1 MKTCGCARA
10 SDARQANLN
19 AFQEYSA
26 SAIATVSEPR
36 LISKCVCR
44 NLILTPKEK
53 LRFLTEH
60 YEFLLK
66 SDDSSQNTC
75 EFPRKSD
82 DSSQTF
88 LRNS

>member
-36 LISKCVCR
+36 LISKCECR

-53 LRFLTEH
+53 LRFLPNEKRRFLTEH
-60 YEFLLK
+60 LRIHEEKRRFLT
-66 SDDSSQNTC
+66 DV
-75 EFPRKSD
+75 P
-82 DSSQTF
+82 
-88 LRNS
+88 